1 MDRPTDVLDVVVVV
15 VVVEQLI
22 LADECTEAEGRAWH
36 MRHFACFECDRV
48 LGGQRYIT
56 RDARPYCLHCFDA
69 IFSEYC
75 DACGEPIGVDQG
87 RYTTP
92 PPHPTTPTAPISWIF
107 KVDQGFQGRST
118 SDTTPTTTPTTPP
131 TTPTDPISGVFKVDQ
146 GFQGRS
152 RFSRSINVG
161 HDTYYHPDHAHSPIS
176 FSDDTFN
183 DGQVLADRPLRPR
196 PPPRPLYLDRVPRRS
211 NLLESRTKL
220 GNKGR
225 THQPN
230 HAHP

>member
-118 SDTTPTTTPTTPP
+118 SDTTPTTIP
-131 TTPTDPISGVFKVDQ
+131 TTPTPL
-146 GFQGRS
+146 S
-152 RFSRSINVG
+152 RFPMTLSTTDKSWPTGPSDHAHRHAHSTSTVFRDDRIFSKVERNWETKVG
-161 HDTYYHPDHAHSPIS
+161 PTSPTTPTLDHAHSPYL
-176 FSDDTFN
+176 SDFPMTLSTTD
-183 DGQVLADRPLRPR
+183 LASDCFFLF
-196 PPPRPLYLDRVPRRS
+196 D
-211 NLLESRTKL
+211 
-220 GNKGR
+220 
-225 THQPN
+225 
-230 HAHP
+230 

>member
-92 PPHPTTPTAPISWIF
+92 PPIRPRPLPLSL
-107 KVDQGFQGRST
+107 GFSRS
-118 SDTTPTTTPTTPP
+118 
-131 TTPTDPISGVFKVDQ
+131 IKVFKVDQ
-146 GFQGRS
+146 RRTRHLLPS
-152 RFSRSINVG
+152 
-161 HDTYYHPDHAHSPIS
+161 
-176 FSDDTFN
+176 
-183 DGQVLADRPLRPR
+183 RPR
-196 PPPRPLYLDRVPRRS
+196 PLPYLVFR
-211 NLLESRTKL
+211 
-220 GNKGR
+220 
-225 THQPN
+225 
-230 HAHP
+230 

>member
-92 PPHPTTPTAPISWIF
+92 PP
-107 KVDQGFQGRST
+107 
-118 SDTTPTTTPTTPP
+118 SDHAHCPYLL
-131 TTPTDPISGVFKVDQ
+131 D
-146 GFQGRS
+146 FQGRS

-225 THQPN
+225 THQPD